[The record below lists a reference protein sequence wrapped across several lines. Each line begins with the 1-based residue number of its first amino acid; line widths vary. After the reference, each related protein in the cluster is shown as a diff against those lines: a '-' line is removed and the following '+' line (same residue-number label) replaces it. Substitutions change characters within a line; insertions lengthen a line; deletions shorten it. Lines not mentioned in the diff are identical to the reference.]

1 MGKKLMKWVLLLLC
15 LLFLPHG
22 NGYAAEQENAIEI
35 NEEEKQQLEESVADE
50 MKETEQI
57 LQQFD
62 FDDINQELESMFP
75 QYDLDFSEL
84 FQNIMSGDLKL
95 SFNLIVNMLKESI
108 FGEVGEIK
116 KIFVT
121 IIMIGII
128 SALFSNF
135 SKIFENHQIADIGF
149 YFMYML
155 LIVILIKTFE
165 IGVSIAAAT
174 TNYIILFMKL
184 LIPTFFTAVGLAS
197 GSLTALA
204 FHQLTLFVIFA
215 VETILLSLLL
225 PFTNTYIFL
234 VVINGLNEEERFTA
248 LLEMLRKGINLILK
262 LVLGLVGGIG
272 FLQSMITPV
281 IDGLKMTT
289 IRKTISVIPGLGNIA
304 DSITE
309 VVLGSAVLI
318 KNSIGVALMVILVIV
333 CLVPIIKIALL
344 TLVLKGSAAIMG
356 IITDK
361 RMTACTNQVG
371 DGSLLLLKIAITAL
385 SLFLITIAIVITATR
400 RGV

>member
-1 MGKKLMKWVLLLLC
+1 MGKKLMKWAMLLLC

-57 LQQFD
+57 LRQFD
-62 FDDINQELESMFP
+62 FDGINQELESMFP
-75 QYDLDFSEL
+75 QYDLNFSEL

-95 SFNLIVNMLKESI
+95 SFNLIINMLKESI

-309 VVLGSAVLI
+309 VVLGSAMLI

-333 CLVPIIKIALL
+333 CLVPIVKIALL

>member
-1 MGKKLMKWVLLLLC
+1 MGKKLMKWAMLLLC

-22 NGYAAEQENAIEI
+22 NGYAAEQENAIAI

-57 LQQFD
+57 LRQFD
-62 FDDINQELESMFP
+62 FDGINQELESMFP
-75 QYDLDFSEL
+75 QYDLNFSEL

-95 SFNLIVNMLKESI
+95 SFNLIINMLKESI

-309 VVLGSAVLI
+309 VVLGSAMLI

-333 CLVPIIKIALL
+333 CLVPIVKIALL